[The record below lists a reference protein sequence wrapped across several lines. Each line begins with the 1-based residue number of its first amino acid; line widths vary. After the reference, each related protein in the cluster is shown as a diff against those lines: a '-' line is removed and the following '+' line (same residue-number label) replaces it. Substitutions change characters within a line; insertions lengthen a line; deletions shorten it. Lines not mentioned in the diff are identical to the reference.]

1 MYRFLL
7 SRQWVILTL
16 LGLVLI
22 PVMIRLGFWQL
33 HRHEHRVAN
42 NRIIAAALK
51 ADPVPVESVTRP
63 GFQVPHKDL
72 YKAVTATGHYDTA
85 HQVVARHRTA
95 GNSGSDDDSGGGQQ
109 VGYHV
114 ITPLILDDGRAVLVN
129 RGWIAPGN
137 DPTVFP
143 KVAPPPS
150 GEVTVVGRLRP
161 DESSAETGIH
171 DRKGLPARQIMLI
184 SGAEVKAAGG
194 LPQQVDG
201 GYLELVRTS
210 PAPGKGQPALIP
222 APDHSSIGPHMAYAI
237 QWWLFSAMVPVGW
250 VVLLRRERAELLAAR
265 AKAAQG
271 PAEPAGPGTPGAAG
285 EAAGA
290 GEGAQAAGVAEPGAH
305 ESPTAPAAP
314 AAEPAAPAA
323 TYEPEELRR
332 IPWDAF
338 R

>member
-1 MYRFLL
+1 VYRFLL

-42 NRIIAAALK
+42 NNIIAAALK
-51 ADPVPVESVTRP
+51 AAPVPVESVTSP
-63 GFQVPHKDL
+63 GFQVPHRDL
-72 YKAVTATGHYDTA
+72 YKTVTAKGRYDTA
-85 HQVVARHRTA
+85 HEVVARHRTA
-95 GNSGSDDDSGGGQQ
+95 GNSGSDDDSGGGQE

-129 RGWIAPGN
+129 RGWISPGD
-137 DPTVFP
+137 DPTKFP
-143 KVAPPPS
+143 EITPPPS

-171 DRKGLPARQIMLI
+171 DRRGLPARQIMLI

-194 LPQQVDG
+194 LPQQVLG
-201 GYLELVRTS
+201 GYLELVSTS
-210 PAPGKGQPALIP
+210 PAPAAHQPQPIP
-222 APDHSSIGPHMAYAI
+222 EPDHSSIGPHLAYAI

-250 VVLLRRERAELLAAR
+250 VVLLRRERAEILAAR
-265 AKAAQG
+265 EKAAQEAAEPG
-271 PAEPAGPGTPGAAG
+271 QTGSPAEPDAPGAP
-285 EAAGA
+285 
-290 GEGAQAAGVAEPGAH
+290 EGRDGPDG
-305 ESPTAPAAP
+305 PDGPAAP
-314 AAEPAAPAA
+314 AEPPVPAVPA
-323 TYEPEELRR
+323 VAHEPEELRR